1 MFSCTYCCYKSKDKI
16 SFVKHLFQAH
26 SSESTFKYACTI
38 LPCSRIFVSGDSFG
52 AFRSHCERYHH
63 NWRERFSQ
71 QEEEEH
77 RSHHELDSDDMDVS
91 TQGTTPH
98 SASEDLEPHFDPL
111 FATDVNCC
119 VQESADFL
127 QGNGHINNNA
137 KNHSDHDFV
146 LKTAKFILN
155 LKEKFKLT
163 QVCLDF
169 ILQSVEELLSILTD
183 GIKQSVMRRLRETN
197 VDTSKL
203 SDDFFMPVDL
213 FKNLKT
219 EYHQTKFYK
228 ENFNLI
234 VRITLLCLN
243 CSKICVT

>member
-1 MFSCTYCCYKSKDKI
+1 MLTAVFKKVQTFSKAMAT
-16 SFVKHLFQAH
+16 L
-26 SSESTFKYACTI
+26 TI
-38 LPCSRIFVSGDSFG
+38 M
-52 AFRSHCERYHH
+52 
-63 NWRERFSQ
+63 Q
-71 QEEEEH
+71 
-77 RSHHELDSDDMDVS
+77 
-91 TQGTTPH
+91 
-98 SASEDLEPHFDPL
+98 
-111 FATDVNCC
+111 
-119 VQESADFL
+119 
-127 QGNGHINNNA
+127 
-137 KNHSDHDFV
+137 KNHSDHDFAGIENC
-146 LKTAKFILN
+146 KI

-183 GIKQSVMRRLRETN
+183 SIKQSVMRRLRETN

-234 VRITLLCLN
+234 VRITLLHLN